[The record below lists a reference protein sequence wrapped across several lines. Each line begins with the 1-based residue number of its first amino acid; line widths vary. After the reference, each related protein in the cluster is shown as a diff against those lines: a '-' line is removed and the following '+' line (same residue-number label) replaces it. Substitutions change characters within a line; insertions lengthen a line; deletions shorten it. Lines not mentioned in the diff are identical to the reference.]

1 MSAPPVVDPHAPA
14 SSGPSR
20 EHESAAGPVHGH
32 GLGHAAAAE
41 TDAEADA
48 RHRADPG
55 IVLYRRGFSLATIAL
70 LAVLLYRVTE
80 PFLAPLAWASVLAFL
95 LHPLQVRLARL
106 WHMRATLA
114 ALLLTALT
122 FVLFVGPLTLLG
134 GAFANEAGALIGSLQ
149 RTVTRL
155 QLDNLQ
161 SVTDLPA
168 VRRALAFGEQ
178 HLSISAEQLR
188 AWLVAGGQRLLEPVA
203 SLGGQAFLGALG
215 TALSFTMML
224 FLLFFLLRD
233 GLRML
238 HAILGLVP
246 LPANRKLRLAAHLG
260 DVTRA
265 VVFGTL
271 VTSLLQGA
279 TVAIGFWLVGLP
291 SPIVFGVLAAL
302 LSVLPFGGTA
312 FVWVPAGLWLLFAG
326 RSGAGLFLL
335 AWGALVVVLADNL
348 LRPLLI
354 SGRTHVPTLAVF
366 VGVLGGLAAFG
377 LVGLFLGPIVIA
389 LTLVFVRAADAW
401 LASR

>member
-1 MSAPPVVDPHAPA
+1 MSAPSEVDPHTPA
-14 SSGPSR
+14 ATGPPPEFPPHSGSGP
-20 EHESAAGPVHGH
+20 HPAAGAGH
-32 GLGHAAAAE
+32 SPEPEL
-41 TDAEADA
+41 
-48 RHRADPG
+48 
-55 IVLYRRGFSLATIAL
+55 VFYRRGFALVTIAL
-70 LAVLLYRVTE
+70 LAVLLYRITE

-95 LHPLQVRLARL
+95 LHPLQLRLARL
-106 WHMRATLA
+106 WRGRATLVA
-114 ALLLTALT
+114 MLLTALT
-122 FVLFVGPLTLLG
+122 TLLFVGPLTLLG
-134 GAFANEAGALIGSLQ
+134 GAFASEAGALITTLQ
-149 RTVTRL
+149 RDVARL
-155 QLDNLQ
+155 QLDDLQ
-161 SVTDLPA
+161 ALADLP
-168 VRRALAFGEQ
+168 VMRRMLAFGEQ

-188 AWLVAGGQRLLEPVA
+188 AWLVAGAQRLLEPIA

-215 TALSFTMML
+215 TAVSFTLML

-233 GLRML
+233 GVRIL

-246 LPANRKLRLAAHLG
+246 LAAARKQRLAAHLG

-279 TVAIGFWLVGLP
+279 TVAVGFRLVDLP

-312 FVWVPAGLWLLFAG
+312 FVWLPAGVWLLLTG
-326 RSGAGLFLL
+326 RSAAGLFLL
-335 AWGALVVVLADNL
+335 AWGALVVVVADNL
-348 LRPLLI
+348 LRPVLI

>member
-1 MSAPPVVDPHAPA
+1 MSPPPAVDPLAPA
-14 SSGPSR
+14 AGTHSP
-20 EHESAAGPVHGH
+20 ESEPGHGH
-32 GLGHAAAAE
+32 GLGP
-41 TDAEADA
+41 TGEAG
-48 RHRADPG
+48 HHSDPG
-55 IVLYRRGFSLATIAL
+55 IVVYRRGFALATIAL

-95 LHPLQVRLARL
+95 LHPLQVRLAHK
-106 WHMRATLA
+106 WHIRATLA

-122 FVLFVGPLTLLG
+122 FVLFVGPLALLG
-134 GAFANEAGALIGSLQ
+134 GAFASEAGALIGSLQ
-149 RTVTRL
+149 RTITRL
-155 QLDNLQ
+155 QLEDLR
-161 SVTDLPA
+161 SLTDLP
-168 VRRALAFGEQ
+168 VTRQLLAFGEQ

-188 AWLVAGGQRLLEPVA
+188 IWLVTGGQHLLEPLA
-203 SLGGQAFLGALG
+203 SIGGQAFLGALG
-215 TALSFTMML
+215 TAVSFTLML

-233 GLRML
+233 GVRML
-238 HAILGLVP
+238 HAVLGLVP
-246 LPANRKLRLAAHLG
+246 LAANRKQRLAAHLG

-279 TVAIGFWLVGLP
+279 TVAVGFWLVGLP
-291 SPIVFGVLAAL
+291 SPIVFGVVAAL

-326 RSGAGLFLL
+326 RAGAGVFLL

-348 LRPLLI
+348 LRPVLI

-389 LTLVFVRAADAW
+389 LTLVLVRATDAW

>member
-1 MSAPPVVDPHAPA
+1 MSTPHAADPHGPA
-14 SSGPSR
+14 ATGPAR
-20 EHESAAGPVHGH
+20 EAHLEPGS
-32 GLGHAAAAE
+32 GLGHGAAGGGHASDAAL
-41 TDAEADA
+41 
-48 RHRADPG
+48 
-55 IVLYRRGFSLATIAL
+55 VFYRRGFALVTITL
-70 LAVLLYRVTE
+70 LAVLLYRITE

-95 LHPLQVRLARL
+95 LHPLQLRLARR

-122 FVLFVGPLTLLG
+122 FVLFVGPLALLG
-134 GAFANEAGALIGSLQ
+134 GTFANEAGALIGRLQ
-149 RTVTRL
+149 HLVERL
-155 QLDNLQ
+155 QLDNMR
-161 SVTDLPA
+161 SFTDLPA
-168 VRRALAFGEQ
+168 TQRMLAWSEQ

-188 AWLVAGGQRLLEPVA
+188 AWLVTGAQRLLEPLG

-215 TALSFTMML
+215 TALSFTLML

-233 GLRML
+233 GVRML
-238 HAILGLVP
+238 HAVLGLVP
-246 LPANRKLRLAAHLG
+246 LAPNRKQRLAAHIG

-279 TVAIGFWLVGLP
+279 TVALGFWLVDLP
-291 SPIVFGVLAAL
+291 SPVVFGVLAAL

-312 FVWVPAGLWLLFAG
+312 FVWVPAGVWLLIAG

-366 VGVLGGLAAFG
+366 VGVLGGLATFG
-377 LVGLFLGPIVIA
+377 LVGMFLGPIVIA
-389 LTLVFVRAADAW
+389 LTLVLVRAADAW